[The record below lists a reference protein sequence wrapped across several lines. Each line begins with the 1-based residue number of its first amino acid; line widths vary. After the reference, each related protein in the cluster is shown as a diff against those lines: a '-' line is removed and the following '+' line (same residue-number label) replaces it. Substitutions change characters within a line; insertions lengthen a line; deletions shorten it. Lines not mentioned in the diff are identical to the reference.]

1 MIKRILSMMLVLV
14 MLVGMIPMT
23 SLTAFAAA
31 GGVVYV
37 GGVRMYDGDYLAVG
51 ATMTHTTKPSVGYAY
66 YKDGTLTL
74 NNYSYEGKG
83 YLYDSEY
90 GYYATVF
97 SEYDLTVELVGTNT
111 LTQTAKYSDVICVS
125 SLVSDPDL
133 TVDGDGKLIGT
144 ADGGK
149 GLSAEGDLTING
161 GTIAVTTYYAS
172 MSGWG
177 NVSINGGDIIAE
189 SKKEGVDCI
198 YASYVVTIIGGNVT
212 AISATQAIG
221 YGRSINIA
229 KYLNIQASTTA
240 DGELGEYNVANHTT
254 YKKIVITSDI
264 EIEFDFSS
272 LSPVPSESELTAGF
286 TDLGEAKLGSDATN
300 LMFYGFPKKLSDSAI
315 EAGLSVS
322 RGIRVYRNDSEFYSR
337 TYLDNEVFGWN
348 LKENI
353 TDGGEYR
360 IEVYIT
366 ITDGD
371 TYAEK
376 MHTYQ
381 IYVIGSTIDYIEAID
396 LETPIVGKEQPLTA
410 TCNIPGVYIYDIE
423 WCYFDE
429 TEDDID
435 WQWPIMQEDDV
446 FEAGERYQV
455 LIEFRTEEGFSFTET
470 SDGMTAYINGM
481 EATVVW
487 NPYATNKAYV
497 ELEITPLGMGDINA
511 DGAFNVADVV
521 ALQKWI
527 ICAKD
532 ADKSI
537 VMWKA
542 GNFVDDDRLNVF
554 DRTRLIRPHP

>member
-1 MIKRILSMMLVLV
+1 MIKRILSMLLVLV

-23 SLTAFAAA
+23 SLTAFAES

-37 GGVRMYDGDYLAVG
+37 GGVAMSDGDYLAIG
-51 ATMTHTTKPSVGYAY
+51 ASMTNTTKPSFGYAY

-74 NNYSYEGKG
+74 NNYSYEGVG
-83 YLYDSEY
+83 YLYDSEE
-90 GYYATVF
+90 GCYATVF
-97 SEYDLTVELVGTNT
+97 AEHDLTVELVGTNT
-111 LTQTAKYSDVICVS
+111 LTQTVGKSNIIYVDGAN
-125 SLVSDPDL
+125 L

-144 ADGGK
+144 ATK
-149 GLSAEGDLTING
+149 GYGLFAGRDLTING
-161 GTIAVTTYYAS
+161 GTIAVTTYYVS
-172 MSGWG
+172 IESGWG
-177 NVSINGGDIIAE
+177 NVSINGG
-189 SKKEGVDCI
+189 
-198 YASYVVTIIGGNVT
+198 NVT
-212 AISATQAIG
+212 AISANRAIG
-221 YGRSINIA
+221 YGRSFTIA

-264 EIEFDFSS
+264 EFDFSS

-286 TDLGEAKLGSDATN
+286 TDLGEANLGSDATN

-315 EAGLSVS
+315 EAGATVS
-322 RGIRVYRNDSEFYSR
+322 RGIRVYRNDSKFYSR
-337 TYLDNEVFGWN
+337 TYQDNEVFGWN

-360 IEVYIT
+360 IEVYISL
-366 ITDGD
+366 TDGD

-381 IYVIGSTIDYIEAID
+381 IYVIGSTVDYIEAID

-423 WCYFDE
+423 WCYFNE

-446 FEAGERYQV
+446 FEAGERYQI

-497 ELEITPLGMGDINA
+497 ELEFTPLEMGDINA
-511 DGAFNVADVV
+511 DGKFNVADVV

-532 ADKSI
+532 AEKSI
-537 VMWKA
+537 VEWKA
-542 GNFVDDDRLNVF
+542 GNFVDDDRLDVF
-554 DRTRLIRPHP
+554 DLSLMKRALLEQ

>member
-1 MIKRILSMMLVLV
+1 MEK
-14 MLVGMIPMT
+14 
-23 SLTAFAAA
+23 
-31 GGVVYV
+31 
-37 GGVRMYDGDYLAVG
+37 
-51 ATMTHTTKPSVGYAY
+51 
-66 YKDGTLTL
+66 
-74 NNYSYEGKG
+74 
-83 YLYDSEY
+83 
-90 GYYATVF
+90 
-97 SEYDLTVELVGTNT
+97 
-111 LTQTAKYSDVICVS
+111 
-125 SLVSDPDL
+125 
-133 TVDGDGKLIGT
+133 
-144 ADGGK
+144 
-149 GLSAEGDLTING
+149 
-161 GTIAVTTYYAS
+161 
-172 MSGWG
+172 
-177 NVSINGGDIIAE
+177 
-189 SKKEGVDCI
+189 
-198 YASYVVTIIGGNVT
+198 
-212 AISATQAIG
+212 
-221 YGRSINIA
+221 
-229 KYLNIQASTTA
+229 
-240 DGELGEYNVANHTT
+240 
-254 YKKIVITSDI
+254 
-264 EIEFDFSS
+264 FDFRS

-286 TDLGEAKLGSDATN
+286 TDLGEAKLRSDATV
-300 LMFYGFPKKLSDSAI
+300 LTFYGFPEKLSDSAI
-315 EAGLSVS
+315 EAGLTVS

-337 TYLDNEVFGWN
+337 TYQDNEVFGWN

-381 IYVIGSTIDYIEAID
+381 IYVIGSTVDYIEAFD

-435 WQWPIMQEDDV
+435 WQWSIMQEGDV

-455 LIEFRTEEGFSFTET
+455 LIEFRTEEGYSFTET

-497 ELEITPLGMGDINA
+497 ELEFTPLEMGDINA
-511 DGAFNVADVV
+511 DGNFNVADVV
-521 ALQKWI
+521 ALQKWL

-532 ADKSI
+532 AEKSI

-542 GNFVDDDRLNVF
+542 GNFVDDDRLDAF
-554 DRTRLIRPHP
+554 DLSLMKRTLLNS

>member
-1 MIKRILSMMLVLV
+1 MIKRIFSMLLVLT
-14 MLVGMIPMT
+14 MLVGMIPAT

-31 GGVVYV
+31 GDVVYV
-37 GGVRMYDGDYLAVG
+37 GGVAMSDGDYLAIG
-51 ATMTHTTKPSVGYAY
+51 ATITHTTEPSFGYAY

-74 NNYSYEGKG
+74 NNYSYEGEG
-83 YLYDSEY
+83 YQYDSEY
-90 GYYATVF
+90 DHCATVYA
-97 SEYDLTVELVGTNT
+97 EQDLTVELVGTNT
-111 LTQTAKYSDVICVS
+111 LTQTAKASEVIFV
-125 SLVSDPDL
+125 DNANL

-144 ADGGK
+144 ADDGY
-149 GLSAEGDLTING
+149 GLEADKNLTING
-161 GTIAVTTYYAS
+161 GTIAVTTYHAS
-172 MSGWG
+172 IWG
-177 NVSINGGDIIAE
+177 RYRNVIINGGDIIAE
-189 SKKEGVDCI
+189 SSRACI
-198 YASYVVTIIGGNVT
+198 DAEYDVTINGGNVT
-212 AISATQAIG
+212 AISENSYAIG
-221 YGRSINIA
+221 YSSSFNIG
-229 KYLNIQASTTA
+229 KFLIIQASTTA
-240 DGELGEYNVANHTT
+240 DGELGEYVAANHTT
-254 YKKIVITSDI
+254 YKKIVVTDVG
-264 EIEFDFSS
+264 FDFRS

-315 EAGLSVS
+315 EAGLTVS

-381 IYVIGSTIDYIEAID
+381 IYVIGSTVDYIEAFD

-435 WQWPIMQEDDV
+435 WQWPIMQEGDV

-497 ELEITPLGMGDINA
+497 ELEITPLDMGDINA

-521 ALQKWI
+521 ALQKWLV
-527 ICAKD
+527 CAKG
-532 ADKSI
+532 AEKSI
-537 VMWKA
+537 VEWKA
-542 GNFVDDDRLNVF
+542 GNFVDDDRLDAF
-554 DRTRLIRPHP
+554 DLSLMKRALLNS

>member
-14 MLVGMIPMT
+14 MLVGMIPAT
-23 SLTAFAAA
+23 SLTAFAES

-37 GGVRMYDGDYLAVG
+37 GGVAMYDGDYLAIG
-51 ATMTHTTKPSVGYAY
+51 ATTTRTTKPSFGYAY

-74 NNYSYEGKG
+74 NNYSYEGEG
-83 YLYDSEY
+83 YLFNSEG

-97 SEYDLTVELVGTNT
+97 SEYDLTLELVGTNT
-111 LTQTAKYSDVICVS
+111 LTQTAKASEVIYVRSD
-125 SLVSDPDL
+125 DL
-133 TVDGDGKLIGT
+133 IVDGDGNLIGT
-144 ADGGK
+144 SNEGY
-149 GLSAEGDLTING
+149 GLFAEEDLTING
-161 GTIAVTTYYAS
+161 GTIAVTAYHES
-172 MSGWG
+172 IKSGWG

-189 SKKEGVDCI
+189 SRYICI
-198 YASYVVTIIGGNVT
+198 DAEYDVTINGGNVT
-212 AISATQAIG
+212 AISENSYAIR
-221 YGRSINIA
+221 YSSSFNIG
-229 KYLNIQASTTA
+229 KFLIIQASTTA
-240 DGELGEYNVANHTT
+240 DGELGEYIAANHTT
-254 YKKIVITSDI
+254 YKKIVVTD
-264 EIEFDFSS
+264 IEFDFSS

-300 LMFYGFPKKLSDSAI
+300 LTFYGFPKKLSDSAI
-315 EAGLSVS
+315 EAGLTVS

-337 TYLDNEVFGWN
+337 TYQNNEVFGWN

-360 IEVYIT
+360 IEVYIS

-371 TYAEK
+371 AYAEK
-376 MHTYQ
+376 KHTYT
-381 IYVIGSTIDYIEAID
+381 INVIGSTVDYIEAFD

-410 TCNIPGVYIYDIE
+410 TCNIPGVYIYEIE

-497 ELEITPLGMGDINA
+497 ELEFTPLGMGDINA
-511 DGAFNVADVV
+511 DGKFNVADAV
-521 ALQKWI
+521 ALQKWLH
-527 ICAKD
+527 CAKD

-537 VMWKA
+537 VEWKA
-542 GNFVDDDRLNVF
+542 GNFINDDRLDVF
-554 DRTRLIRPHP
+554 ELVIMKRALLNS

>member
-1 MIKRILSMMLVLV
+1 MIKRFLSMLLVLT

-23 SLTAFAAA
+23 SLTAFAES

-37 GGVRMYDGDYLAVG
+37 GGVAMSDGDYLAIG
-51 ATMTHTTKPSVGYAY
+51 ATKTHTTKPSVGYAY

-74 NNYSYEGKG
+74 NNYSYEGEG
-83 YLYDSEY
+83 YQYDSEFDY
-90 GYYATVF
+90 CATIF
-97 SEYDLTVELVGTNT
+97 TEQHLTVELVGTNT
-111 LTQTAKYSDVICVS
+111 LTQTSPKSNIIYVDGAN
-125 SLVSDPDL
+125 L
-133 TVDGDGKLIGT
+133 TVDGNGKLIAT
-144 ADGGK
+144 SKDA
-149 GLSAEGDLTING
+149 GLYASRDLTING
-161 GTIAVTTYYAS
+161 GTIEVTSPYICI
-172 MSGWG
+172 MSRR
-177 NVSINGGDIIAE
+177 NVIINGGDIIAE
-189 SKKEGVDCI
+189 SDLEVARGI
-198 YASYVVTIIGGNVT
+198 YASYDVTIIGGNVT
-212 AISATQAIG
+212 AISAKQAIG
-221 YGRSINIA
+221 YNRSVNIA

-240 DGELGEYNVANHTT
+240 DGELGEYIAANHTT

-300 LMFYGFPKKLSDSAI
+300 ITFAGYPEKLSDSAI
-315 EAGLSVS
+315 EAGLTVF
-322 RGIRVYRNDSEFYSR
+322 RGIRVYRNDSEFYSC

-360 IEVYIT
+360 IEVYIS

-371 TYAEK
+371 AYAEK
-376 MHTYQ
+376 MHTYT
-381 IYVIGSTIDYIEAID
+381 IYVIGSTVDYIEAFD

-497 ELEITPLGMGDINA
+497 ELEFTPLGMGDINA
-511 DGAFNVADVV
+511 DGKFNVADVV
-521 ALQKWI
+521 ALQKWLL
-527 ICAKD
+527 CAKG
-532 ADKSI
+532 AEKSI
-537 VMWKA
+537 VEWKA
-542 GNFVDDDRLNVF
+542 GNFVDDDRLDAF
-554 DRTRLIRPHP
+554 DLSLMKRALLAQ